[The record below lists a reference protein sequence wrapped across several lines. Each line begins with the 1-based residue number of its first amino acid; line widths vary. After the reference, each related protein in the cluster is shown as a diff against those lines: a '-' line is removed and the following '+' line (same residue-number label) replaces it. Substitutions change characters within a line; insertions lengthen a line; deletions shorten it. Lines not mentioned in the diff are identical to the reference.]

1 MKFYDKLDK
10 IIDTNNSLLCIG
22 LDPNQES
29 MPIDDIFQF
38 NRLII
43 DNTFDLVCAYKPNFA
58 FYESEGIDGLRA
70 LEKTVDHIKSVNNDI
85 IIIGD
90 AKRGDIGHTAKA
102 YADALFNFWD
112 FDAITI
118 NPFAGYDSVQPFT
131 SYEVR
136 GVFAWVKSSNPDG
149 KIFQDLRVLVNG
161 SSGDSLHF
169 YEYMIQEIIKWD
181 NNNNLGLVVGATYPD
196 ELAVARNLAPEC
208 PILIPGVGSQSGA
221 LKESLEASVNT
232 LTNRSIIN
240 SSRGILYSSSEKNFP
255 DIAREKAENLRL
267 EIQQIV
273 SNLI

>member
-1 MKFYDKLDK
+1 MKFYQKLDT
-10 IIDTNNSLLCIG
+10 IINKNNSLLCIG
-22 LDPNQES
+22 LDPIKES
-29 MPIDDIFQF
+29 MPVSDIFQF
-38 NRLII
+38 NQSII

-58 FYESEGIDGLRA
+58 FYESEGIEGLRA
-70 LEKTVDHIKSVNNDI
+70 LEKTVDHIKSVDEDI

-118 NPFAGYDSVQPFT
+118 NPFAGYDSVEPFLA
-131 SYEVR
+131 YDDR

-149 KIFQDLRVLVNG
+149 KIFQDLQVIVN
-161 SSGDSLHF
+161 DSVNTTVSF
-169 YEYMIQEIIKWD
+169 YEYMIQEIMKWD
-181 NNNNLGLVVGATYPD
+181 KNKNLGLVVGATYPD

-221 LKESLEASVNT
+221 LKESLEASVNSI
-232 LTNRSIIN
+232 TNRSIIN
-240 SSRGILYSSSEKNFP
+240 SSRGILYSSAEKNFP